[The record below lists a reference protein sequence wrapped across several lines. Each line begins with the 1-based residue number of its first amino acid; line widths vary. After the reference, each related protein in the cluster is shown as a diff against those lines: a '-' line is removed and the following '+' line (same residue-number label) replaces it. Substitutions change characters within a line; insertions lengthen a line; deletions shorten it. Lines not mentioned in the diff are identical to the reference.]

1 MSDIRQEQ
9 LATLIREW
17 VLNTEGGS
25 FSYEQLDRD
34 LIIKSPTARNTRR
47 QIIKRMK
54 DEGVI
59 VSVGHQAG
67 LYRLVIDEA
76 PVIKWQ
82 TADANTG
89 LDIILPFGLQDL
101 VRILPKTIIVVAGA
115 PDSGKSAFCF
125 NVIKNN
131 MKAHRIVYFSSEM
144 GEVELHSRLS
154 KFNTLRPDEWT
165 FDARE
170 RSSNFADIIRPDW
183 INIVDYLEVST
194 DFFMVGGWIGAI
206 WEKLNQGIAI
216 ICLQKKKG
224 VELGRGGEVTAEK
237 ARLYLAM
244 DSGRIRIVK
253 AKNWVDSS
261 VNPNGKTWA
270 FKLAEGCK
278 FVNIQEVNEY

>member
-1 MSDIRQEQ
+1 MTDIRQEQ
-9 LATLIREW
+9 LAALIREW
-17 VLNTEGGS
+17 VSNTEGGS

-34 LIIKSPTARNTRR
+34 LIIKSTVARNTRR
-47 QIIKRMK
+47 QIIKRLK

-67 LYRLVIDEA
+67 LYRLVTDQA

-82 TADANTG
+82 TADASTG
-89 LDIILPFGLQDL
+89 LNIALPFRLQDL
-101 VRILPKTIIVVAGA
+101 VRILPKTVIVVAGA
-115 PDSGKSAFCF
+115 PDAGKSAFCF

-144 GEVELHSRLS
+144 GEVELNSRLS
-154 KFNTLRPDEWT
+154 RFNTLRPNEWT

-170 RSSNFADIIRPDW
+170 RSSNFADVIRPDW
-183 INIVDYLEVST
+183 VNIVDYMEVST
-194 DFFMVGGWIGAI
+194 DFFMVGGWISAI

-244 DSGRIRIVK
+244 DSGKIRIVK
-253 AKNWVDSS
+253 AKNWLDSS

-270 FKLAEGCK
+270 FQLVEGCK
-278 FVNIQEVNEY
+278 FVNIQEIKEF